1 MDKLIFRGLL
11 DTFSIPLEVY
21 FPKDGKTGHR
31 DDLGIWV
38 EDPLESIQ
46 VNEPFI
52 PASPNAM
59 KNTTGGTI
67 IEYDRQWFSTHDVPF
82 KSKVKNLASNE
93 TFEVVNAEPWN
104 DYSDVFIYRL
114 KAVGNE

>member
-1 MDKLIFRGLL
+1 MEKMSFRDLL
-11 DTFSIPLEVY
+11 DIFSIPLEVY
-21 FPKDGKTGHR
+21 FPKDGKTGHH

-52 PASPNAM
+52 PAGPNAFES
-59 KNTTGGTI
+59 TTGGTI
-67 IEYDRQWFSTHDVPF
+67 IEYDRQWFSTHDVPL
-82 KSKVKNLASNE
+82 KSKVKNLASDE